1 MYSVKPNWQNG
12 KNIFLTHDRQK
23 SNIMQAMGKPS

>member
-1 MYSVKPNWQNG
+1 MYSVKTNWQNG

-23 SNIMQAMGKPS
+23 SNMQAMGKPS